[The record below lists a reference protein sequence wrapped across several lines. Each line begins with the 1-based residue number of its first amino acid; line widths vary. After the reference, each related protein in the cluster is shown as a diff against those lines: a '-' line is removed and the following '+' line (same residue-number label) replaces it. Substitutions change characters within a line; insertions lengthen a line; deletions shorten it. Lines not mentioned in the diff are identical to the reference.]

1 MKRIYILILATLF
14 GSIVA
19 KSQQIEGVKPEVL
32 RIADSLTGIFA
43 PSDNR
48 WCNVPEEILIQ
59 ETFKQITTNDE
70 FVVLANTHPNAAV
83 RAFAFQE
90 LLMRGDTRYKDI
102 LYNSLTDTATFQ
114 LTSSS
119 VIVPYQSVADYNVT
133 ILTLPIFYMSDR
145 DSIHYDSLFRSN
157 PELIETKPN
166 LYYNFINTPKM
177 SDYRR
182 NFSIQDSITLDS
194 VLLYTPYI
202 NSVGYKF
209 AVLNK
214 LTHDDTY
221 YNRLYEMY
229 TQEGYIYALP
239 ALCRYRK
246 DELKPFVKNYL
257 QSYPYVNCT
266 SDSVL
271 FKHEMYTKLYV
282 GLLSVKAWPDP
293 DFIPIL
299 TDIINFDYG
308 DWLTEFPI
316 FGNIYSSLIAYDDEY
331 TYRLIE
337 KSLNQEN
344 TNCSLN
350 YRKTAL
356 KEAFDENPN
365 PRYLPL
371 VEKYCDSKSK
381 E

>member
-1 MKRIYILILATLF
+1 
-14 GSIVA
+14 
-19 KSQQIEGVKPEVL
+19 VL
-32 RIADSLTGIFA
+32 RIADSLTGIFD

-70 FVVLANTHPNAAV
+70 FVVLAKTHHNAAV

-133 ILTLPIFYMSDR
+133 ILTLPVFYMSDR

-182 NFSIQDSITLDS
+182 TFSIQDSITLDS

-202 NSVGYKF
+202 NNVGYKF

-214 LTHDDTY
+214 LPLDDKY

-356 KEAFDENPN
+356 KEACEKNSN

>member
-1 MKRIYILILATLF
+1 
-14 GSIVA
+14 
-19 KSQQIEGVKPEVL
+19 
-32 RIADSLTGIFA
+32 
-43 PSDNR
+43 
-48 WCNVPEEILIQ
+48 
-59 ETFKQITTNDE
+59 
-70 FVVLANTHPNAAV
+70 
-83 RAFAFQE
+83 
-90 LLMRGDTRYKDI
+90 
-102 LYNSLTDTATFQ
+102 
-114 LTSSS
+114 
-119 VIVPYQSVADYNVT
+119 
-133 ILTLPIFYMSDR
+133 
-145 DSIHYDSLFRSN
+145 
-157 PELIETKPN
+157 
-166 LYYNFINTPKM
+166 M

-214 LTHDDTY
+214 LPLDDKY

-229 TQEGYIYALP
+229 IQEGYIYALP
-239 ALCRYRK
+239 VLCRYRK

-356 KEAFDENPN
+356 KEACEKNSN